1 MSDLVTVELEAGI
14 AEVTFNRGEKHN
26 SLSLEMFE
34 AIAAAVERIHRDP
47 QVRVV
52 VLSGQG
58 PSFCAGLDLGL
69 MRQMIAGDAEA
80 RRTTATLMRRDDGPD
95 NLAQRVAY
103 GWKSAPVPVIAAIR
117 GAAFGGGLQI
127 ALGCDLR
134 IAAPDARFSIM
145 EARYGLVPDMSISAT
160 LPELLPRDVALE
172 LTLTSRVLDAAE
184 AHALGLVTRLAEDPL
199 ASARELAAIIA
210 ARSPDAV
217 RATKRLF
224 NEAWRAEVARGLRLE
239 EALQVPLIG
248 APNQLEAVA
257 AALEQ
262 RPPRFRD
269 ADA

>member
-1 MSDLVTVELEAGI
+1 MSDLVTIEIEAGI
-14 AEVTFNRGEKHN
+14 AEVTFNRGDKHN

-34 AIAAAVERIHRDP
+34 AIAAAVERIHHEP
-47 QVRVV
+47 GVRVV

-69 MRQMIAGDAEA
+69 MRQMIAGDADAERVA
-80 RRTTATLMRRDDGPD
+80 ATLMRRDEGPD

-117 GAAFGGGLQI
+117 GAAYGGGLQI

-145 EARYGLVPDMSISAT
+145 EARYGLVPDMSITAT
-160 LPELLPRDVALE
+160 LPDLLPRDVALE

-199 ASARELAAIIA
+199 ASARELAATIA

-224 NEAWRAEVARGLRLE
+224 NEAWRADAARGLRLE

-269 ADA
+269 AGT